1 MGPPFVRVVVRV
13 HQQPLINH
21 TLSGTMFDDSCSGA
35 GNAAKTAANQ
45 IVQNQQTASLAQN
58 PQQNITQG
66 GPQVENAPGAANEFM
81 AGWNGEASGL
91 SAQQEE
97 ELATAFGGADIMGN
111 MPFNGNGEGMPEDSA
126 AWLEQYAAQM
136 EQMGMS
142 GSGFGMNDPPP
153 APTYQLTPSN
163 RFAGAPVPLQQGI
176 EAYQR
181 GDLQEAIEMLE
192 TTAQGE
198 QLTEAGEAWRWL
210 GMAHA
215 ETDDD
220 RQAIA
225 ALLRSVETDGSN
237 LDALLELGVSCTNE
251 LDQTQA
257 LAFLETWIESH
268 PVYREVIGT
277 VGPAED
283 SIGTWAQTERVT
295 QLFKNASEL
304 AYNDADPFMALG
316 VLCNLSREYDEA
328 ANWFKKALQIK
339 PSSHSLWNK
348 LGATQA
354 NGSRSKDALHAYNQ
368 ALALKPTYVRAW
380 INTGISYSNQ
390 SQYEQACAYFL
401 KGLTLSPDS
410 NHVWSYIRMA
420 FTCMDR
426 ADLTQKLNGADKPT
440 PEMFRDDFKF

>member
-1 MGPPFVRVVVRV
+1 
-13 HQQPLINH
+13 
-21 TLSGTMFDDSCSGA
+21 MFDDSCSGA
-35 GNAAKTAANQ
+35 GNAAKSAANQ
-45 IVQNQQTASLAQN
+45 IVQNQQHASLV
-58 PQQNITQG
+58 PQENVTQG
-66 GPQVENAPGAANEFM
+66 APQVTQDLPAGASEFM
-81 AGWNGEASGL
+81 AGWNGETAL
-91 SAQQEE
+91 SAEQEE
-97 ELATAFGGADIMGN
+97 SLGGITESFGQMPFPGAD
-111 MPFNGNGEGMPEDSA
+111 GMPEDA
-126 AWLEQYAAQM
+126 DAWLQQYAAQM
-136 EQMGMS
+136 QEMGM
-142 GSGFGMNDPPP
+142 GGTGFGINEPPP
-153 APTYQLTPSN
+153 APTYQMTPIN
-163 RFAGAPVPLQQGI
+163 RFAGAAPPLSQGI

-277 VGPAED
+277 VGPAQD
-283 SIGTWAQTERVT
+283 SIGTFAMTERVI
-295 QLFKNASEL
+295 QLFKNAAEL
-304 AYNDADPFMALG
+304 STNDADPYVALG
-316 VLCNLSREYDEA
+316 VLHNLSREYDDA
-328 ANWFKKALQIK
+328 ANWFKKALQVK

-390 SQYEQACAYFL
+390 QQYEQACSYFL
-401 KGLTLSPDS
+401 KGLTMSPDS
-410 NHVWSYIRMA
+410 DHVWSYIRMA

-426 ADLTQKLNGADKPT
+426 PDLTQKLNGAEKPT
-440 PEMFRDDFKF
+440 PEMFREDFKF